1 MPDQI
6 QLIINYDVLTSYTV
20 DFVDFTFCAIY
31 NPNREL
37 NIYLGILDLRT
48 LDSTE
53 SFLPLVL

>member
-20 DFVDFTFCAIY
+20 DFVDLTFCAIY